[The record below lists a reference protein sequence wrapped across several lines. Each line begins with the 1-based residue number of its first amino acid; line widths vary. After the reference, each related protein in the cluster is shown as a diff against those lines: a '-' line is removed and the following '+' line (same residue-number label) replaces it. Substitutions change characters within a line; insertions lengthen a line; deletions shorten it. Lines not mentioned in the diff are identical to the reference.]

1 MSPDQSDR
9 LLDFIAWS
17 YVPSN
22 KEINKEII
30 NFPTYTDN
38 EASRFTT
45 RSSKDGIVLT
55 RIGDRMHMHLETF
68 LCGGDLNGIQEE
80 RASLHVLPRAAHK
93 SPRDPKLRLQ

>member
-68 LCGGDLNGIQEE
+68 LVWRRLK
-80 RASLHVLPRAAHK
+80 RYPRGK
-93 SPRDPKLRLQ
+93 SITSRPSQSRTQVSP